1 VLVLILGVLAA
12 LLAGAGIW
20 YWSASSKSM
29 AGWHTPGSSPPQQ
42 SGCGIPSANAPLA
55 LPLEIRPNCKIFWNK
70 APSPL
75 ENSQNFVL

>member
-1 VLVLILGVLAA
+1 VLVLILGVLTA

-42 SGCGIPSANAPLA
+42 SGCEIPSANAPLA
-55 LPLEIRPNCKIFWNK
+55 LPIEIRPNCKIFWNK
-70 APSPL
+70 ASSPL
-75 ENSQNFVL
+75 ENS